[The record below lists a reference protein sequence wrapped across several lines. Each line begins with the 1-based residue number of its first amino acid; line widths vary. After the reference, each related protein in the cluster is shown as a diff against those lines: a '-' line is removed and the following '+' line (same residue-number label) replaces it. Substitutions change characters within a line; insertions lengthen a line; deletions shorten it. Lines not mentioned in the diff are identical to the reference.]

1 MTQLSTVE
9 FTDPQSY
16 QTAVRPAQVEILLTT
31 KGDFH
36 AAVTQIK
43 LPRLLLQRG
52 RENLPRIANATMR
65 ADRPAFF
72 FLNGADQ
79 ASVRHSGRDLA
90 PGEIVVSASGSTQ
103 HHRTEGPCHWATLS
117 MARDDLVAAGRA
129 IAGRDLI
136 EPTVTRYIRPR
147 LSVMSRLS
155 TLHQTVGQLAENAA
169 NILAEPETVRA
180 LEQELL
186 HAMITCLSDSA
197 PIQMDSGAL
206 RHAAI
211 IARFEELLAINYDRP
226 LYLAEIC
233 AAIGASE
240 RVLRISCTEHLG
252 IGPVRYLWLRRMHLA
267 HRALVLSPPAAATVT
282 EIATGNGFFELGRF
296 AVEYRALFGEAPSAS
311 LRRPAVEM
319 RASQRD
325 PFAFAGSE
333 RCAGY

>member
-9 FTDPQSY
+9 FTDPQPY
-16 QTAVRPAQVEILLTT
+16 QVAIRPAQVEILVTT

-36 AAVTQIK
+36 GAVTQIE

-72 FLNGADQ
+72 FLSGADQ

-90 PGEIVVSASGSTQ
+90 PSEIVVSASCSTQ
-103 HHRTEGPCHWATLS
+103 HHRTEGPCQWATLS
-117 MARDDLVAAGRA
+117 MARDDFAAASHA

-136 EPTVTRYIRPR
+136 EPSVTRYIRPH
-147 LSVMSRLS
+147 LPMMSRLS
-155 TLHQTVGQLAENAA
+155 NLHQTVGQLAESAA
-169 NILAEPETVRA
+169 NILAQPEAVRA
-180 LEQELL
+180 LEQALL
-186 HAMITCLSDSA
+186 HAMITCLSDNA
-197 PIQMDSGAL
+197 PVQMDTGAL

-211 IARFEELLAINYDRP
+211 IARFEEVLAANYDQP

-240 RVLRISCTEHLG
+240 RVLRISCMEHLG
-252 IGPVRYLWLRRMHLA
+252 VGPVRYLWLRRMHLV
-267 HRALVLSPPAAATVT
+267 HRALVLAAPAAVSVT

-311 LRRPAVEM
+311 LRRPAQEM
-319 RASQRD
+319 RVSRSSA
-325 PFAFAGSE
+325 FAFADSE
-333 RCAGY
+333 YA